1 MQGAQQIEN
10 FKALSNTQKRT
21 TLLNLAAVNLLKAEI
36 DPDLKLLRLIQNKE
50 NLLPFAFEN
59 YSVLNASSRT
69 QVRQ

>member
-1 MQGAQQIEN
+1 MQGAQKIEN

>member
-1 MQGAQQIEN
+1 
-10 FKALSNTQKRT
+10 
-21 TLLNLAAVNLLKAEI
+21 LAAVNLLKAEI